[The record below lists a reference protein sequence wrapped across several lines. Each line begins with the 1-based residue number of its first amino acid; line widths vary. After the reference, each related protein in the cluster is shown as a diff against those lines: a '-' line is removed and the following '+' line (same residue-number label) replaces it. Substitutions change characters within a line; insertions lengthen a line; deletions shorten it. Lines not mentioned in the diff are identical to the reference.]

1 MQLDQTLNSMQQGIG
16 KQSVVKHEANCET
29 FIREYPGHAPDV
41 FCDALVQYCNDL
53 RDGKMKTEIG
63 MENGGPSEDNRKDYY
78 FFLTEGTLPSL
89 RNTLLSEWTKLGSSQ
104 YINEFQHL
112 GTFDYFLGTA
122 KVQMTLPGEGFH
134 HWHYDN
140 AGFSNMSR
148 WFVFITYLNDD
159 FDGGE
164 TEFLNQGIRVK
175 PEKGKTVIFPASYT
189 HRHRGNPP
197 INGTKYIATTWANIL
212 PRIDPSDATCD
223 ANEMMQPPEQTMR
236 YMKGE

>member
-1 MQLDQTLNSMQQGIG
+1 MNEQNEDRVIR
-16 KQSVVKHEANCET
+16 HEAKCDT

-53 RDGKMKTEIG
+53 RDGHMKTE
-63 MENGGPSEDNRKDYY
+63 MALMNGGASEDHRKDFY
-78 FFLTEGTLPSL
+78 FFLTEGTLPNL
-89 RNTLLSEWTKLGSSQ
+89 RNTLLREWVKLGSSQ

-112 GTFDYFLGTA
+112 GTFDYWLSAA
-122 KVQMTLPGEGFH
+122 KIQMTLPGEGFH

-140 AGFSNMSR
+140 AGYTNMSR

-175 PEKGKTVIFPASYT
+175 PEKGKTVIFPAAYT

-212 PRIDPSDATCD
+212 PRID
-223 ANEMMQPPEQTMR
+223 E
-236 YMKGE
+236 

>member
-1 MQLDQTLNSMQQGIG
+1 MNEQGQGID
-16 KQSVVKHEANCET
+16 KQRVIKHEAKCDT

-41 FCDALVQYCNDL
+41 FCDALIQYCNDL
-53 RDGKMKTEIG
+53 REGKMRTEMG
-63 MENGGPSEDNRKDYY
+63 LHNGGPSEDNRKDFY
-78 FFLTEGTLPSL
+78 FFMTEGTLPNL
-89 RNTLLSEWTKLGSSQ
+89 RNTLLREWVKLGSSQ
-104 YINEFQHL
+104 YIEEFQHL

-140 AGFSNMSR
+140 AGYSNMSR

-159 FDGGE
+159 YEGGE

-197 INGTKYIATTWANIL
+197 IGGPKYIATTWANVL
-212 PRIDPSDATCD
+212 PRIADYDDTCH
-223 ANEMMQPPEQTMR
+223 AHESIQPAEQTIN
-236 YMKGE
+236 YWKAN